1 MLCNKCV
8 LFLNESFEFIKWL
21 NHYMHHSTGARDRSF
36 YPIFNKRFHH
46 IETLLT
52 IRRPKKVL
60 SGGSLCRPLVPS
72 SQSKCPKRSFILPQK
87 YHASQGFPYPKIG
100 LSPTVLI
107 QKCWFLNYHAIFGHI
122 AQIVSHCQSTPFG
135 KPGFS
140 FKYVIAT

>member
-1 MLCNKCV
+1 M
-8 LFLNESFEFIKWL
+8 S
-21 NHYMHHSTGARDRSF
+21 HYMHHSTGARDRSF

-60 SGGSLCRPLVPS
+60 SGRSLCRPLVPS

-87 YHASQGFPYPKIG
+87 YHVSQGFPYPKIG

-107 QKCWFLNYHAIFGHI
+107 QKCWFLNYAVFFPFCPNCLPLPVNPIWETLLQF
-122 AQIVSHCQSTPFG
+122 QICYSHLNVS
-135 KPGFS
+135 
-140 FKYVIAT
+140 